1 MSDEKIIEETLEL
14 VREAQKPGVFNL
26 ADVIKDRGYPQ
37 KDVSIYIDGEAAFQL
52 VELEDRMQALSESQK
67 STEDYTKLEEAATA
81 LAERL
86 QSSKLTFTMRGVGQ
100 GVVERIT
107 EKADKLYKK
116 SSDEDEYASEWFRYY
131 VTSLVASN
139 VVRVTDSDGNVDERE
154 FDFDYML
161 EIRNNIP
168 AEAWGVLVNTMQKL
182 TLATGYFKGLT
193 DAGFLP
199 KS

>member
-26 ADVIKDRGYPQ
+26 AEVIKDRGYPQ

-52 VELEDRMQALSESQK
+52 VELEDRMQALSEAQK

-100 GVVERIT
+100 GVVERVT
-107 EKADKLYKK
+107 ERADALYKK

-139 VVRVTDSDGNVDERE
+139 VVRVTDSEGNVDERVFG
-154 FDFDYML
+154 FDEML